1 MGPRAGGGDTNK
13 TCVKLKAW
21 EHAGPNSSAW
31 RTLDMQMDA
40 APAEIKTKQNKL
52 HGEMHLASHP
62 RDDDDDDAD
71 AAQPRFNVAL
81 GSRLPCLVWMSGAVN
96 AQTQGQT
103 SRLQLESQDTT
114 STSTL
119 TWDMEPHHG
128 SPALSS
134 QRCFQHAGPSP
145 SIASLDCNVATTP
158 PAQPGPSESRS
169 ATEPPTSLVA
179 DPRRHSVPESEPVV
193 ADQVCPSSSS
203 DHVRLGIPP
212 TRAYCVANAEAAT
225 ATVLAR
231 ENPPRPSP
239 WLARSKGTIQQPPKQ
254 PCTHALASTG
264 NNPSNP
270 DNWNWNPSEIH
281 AAKGQ
286 L

>member
-1 MGPRAGGGDTNK
+1 
-13 TCVKLKAW
+13 
-21 EHAGPNSSAW
+21 
-31 RTLDMQMDA
+31 
-40 APAEIKTKQNKL
+40 
-52 HGEMHLASHP
+52 
-62 RDDDDDDAD
+62 
-71 AAQPRFNVAL
+71 
-81 GSRLPCLVWMSGAVN
+81 
-96 AQTQGQT
+96 
-103 SRLQLESQDTT
+103 
-114 STSTL
+114 
-119 TWDMEPHHG
+119 MEPHHG

-134 QRCFQHAGPSP
+134 QRCFQHSGPSP

-169 ATEPPTSLVA
+169 ATEPPTSLVV

-193 ADQVCPSSSS
+193 ADQVSPSSSS

-212 TRAYCVANAEAAT
+212 TRAYRVANAEAAT

-239 WLARSKGTIQQPPKQ
+239 RLARSKGTIQQPPKQ
-254 PCTHALASTG
+254 PCAHALASTG
-264 NNPSNP
+264 INPSNP